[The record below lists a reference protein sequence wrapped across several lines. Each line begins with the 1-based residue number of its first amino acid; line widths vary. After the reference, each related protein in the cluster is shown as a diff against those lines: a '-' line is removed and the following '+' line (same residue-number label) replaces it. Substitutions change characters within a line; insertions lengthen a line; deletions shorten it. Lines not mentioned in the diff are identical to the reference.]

1 MTRIS
6 SIVFV
11 IAIGTLVALGAGC
24 NKPSEDS
31 CRKALG
37 NMRLLLGTENLSS
50 NADLDGDV
58 RRCRGGS
65 SKKAV
70 ACATEATTIDQ
81 LRACDFMKLADKKP
95 ATPGSASEVGS
106 GSATNPGAGST
117 TPAMGSGSAAPV
129 GSGSAADGAAGLAGS
144 AGSAAAPAAG
154 SAGSA
159 AGSAAM
165 PPAGSGSA
173 Y

>member
-6 SIVFV
+6 SVVFV
-11 IAIGTLVALGAGC
+11 IAAGALVSLGTGC
-24 NKPSEDS
+24 NKPSEES

-37 NMRLLLGTENLSS
+37 NMRLLLGTENLNS

-70 ACATEATTIDQ
+70 DCATKATTLEQ

-95 ATPGSASEVGS
+95 APGSATDVGS
-106 GSATNPGAGST
+106 AGSA
-117 TPAMGSGSAAPV
+117 TPAMGSGSAAPA
-129 GSGSAADGAAGLAGS
+129 GSGSAADGAAGSAGS
-144 AGSAAAPAAG
+144 AGSAAAPTAG
-154 SAGSA
+154 SAGS
-159 AGSAAM
+159 AM